1 MWPDEEGVYVSC
13 GGPCRGALNE
23 RSTSS
28 STLAGLPGNVEFR
41 ILGPLEARIDGRAVA
56 LGAPRQRLLLAA
68 LLLAAPAPLRR
79 EQLIDEVWGAVPP
92 ASARHAV
99 EVYVSR
105 LREALG
111 AAAIAGGPGA
121 TYAMGV
127 PVDVRCFE
135 DLASGEPGEAQL
147 AEALALWRGP
157 VLSDVAYEG
166 ALRTEIARLEELRVM
181 AREQLADWRLQR
193 GGHAEALPD
202 LQQLV
207 AAEPLRE
214 RARALLM
221 RALYRAGRQAE
232 ALDVY
237 RAGRELLVDELG
249 LEPGEPLRD
258 LQAAI
263 LRQDPALA
271 DPSTRRRGNLP
282 APTTPLIGREREIE
296 ELAARLRGP
305 ARLVTLTGPGGTGKT
320 RLALSAAEAL
330 RDAFA
335 DGVHFVDLSA
345 LRDPATVVPAI
356 AHAVDLD
363 AEAELVPQ
371 LRGRSALLVLDNFE
385 QLLDAA
391 PAVGALLA
399 GAPDVR
405 VLATSRT
412 RLDLYGEHEF
422 AVDPLEHDEGVEL
435 FCTRARARERRFVPT
450 PAVADVVARLEC
462 LPLAIELVASRA
474 DRMSAEEMAAGLPI
488 LELATG
494 GPRDV
499 PDRHRALRTAID
511 WSLELLDEPERR
523 RFAALGVFAGG
534 LDAEAAAAVLDVTPA
549 ELDRLAGQSLLRR
562 LPERWTMLELLR
574 ERALELLPVGG
585 PVRAR
590 HAAHYLELAER
601 SEQALKGPD
610 QAAWGERVQREH
622 DNLRAALDHAE
633 PRVAL
638 RIAAALGFFW
648 YTHGHSAE
656 GVNHL
661 ERALARAGDAPPL
674 LRGRALHAL
683 GILRS
688 QRGDERAEATFREGL
703 AMFRAAGDPAR
714 VAVALNSLGVM
725 ARERGDATGARAAF
739 EEAIDVYR
747 SLDDRHRLADS
758 LSNLAVV
765 ATDQEQLDKA
775 AALFAESIALD
786 HAFDNHWGAA
796 QNLSGQAALALARGA
811 PDEAATLLAEA
822 VQALRPLGDRL
833 SLVTALERLAAT
845 AALRNHHALS
855 ARLWGAATAQRD
867 AAGEPRT
874 AADSAAIDRHL
885 DASRAALGP
894 ERFAAAATGGAA
906 LDLEAALAE
915 ALEG

>member
-1 MWPDEEGVYVSC
+1 M
-13 GGPCRGALNE
+13 
-23 RSTSS
+23 
-28 STLAGLPGNVEFR
+28 EFL
-41 ILGPLEARIDGRAVA
+41 ILGPLEARTGGRAVA

-111 AAAIAGGPGA
+111 APAIAGGPGA
-121 TYAMGV
+121 TYAIEA
-127 PVDVRCFE
+127 PVDARRFE
-135 DLASGEPGEAQL
+135 ELTSGEPDEAQL
-147 AEALALWRGP
+147 AEALALWRGAM
-157 VLSDVAYEG
+157 LADVPYEG
-166 ALRTEIARLEELRVM
+166 SLRTEIARLEERRRV
-181 AREQLADWRLQR
+181 AREQLADRRLQR
-193 GGHAEALPD
+193 GGHADALAD

-207 AAEPLRE
+207 AAEPLRG
-214 RARALLM
+214 RARELLM
-221 RALYRAGRQAE
+221 LALYRTGRQAD

-237 RAGRELLVDELG
+237 RAGRELLVEELG
-249 LEPGEPLRD
+249 LEPGVALRE

-263 LRQDPALA
+263 LRQDSALSA
-271 DPSTRRRGNLP
+271 PGARRRRNLP
-282 APTTPLIGREREIE
+282 APATPLVGREREIE
-296 ELAARLRGP
+296 ELAALLRRD

-320 RLALSAAEAL
+320 RLALGAAEEL
-330 RDAFA
+330 LDDFA
-335 DGVHFVDLSA
+335 DGAHFVDLSA
-345 LRDPATVVPAI
+345 LRDPATVAPAI
-356 AHAVDLD
+356 AHAVDVD
-363 AEAELVPQ
+363 PEAELVPQ
-371 LRGRSALLVLDNFE
+371 LRDHHVLLVLDNFE

-422 AVDPLEHDEGVEL
+422 SVDPLEHDEGVEL
-435 FCTRARARERRFVPT
+435 FCARARARTRRFTQT

-494 GPRDV
+494 GPRDA
-499 PDRHRALRTAID
+499 PDRHRALRAAID
-511 WSLELLDEPERR
+511 WSLELLDEPERQ

-534 LDAEAAAAVLDVTPA
+534 LDAAAAAAVLDATPA
-549 ELDRLAGQSLLRR
+549 ELDRLAGQSLLRH
-562 LPERWTMLELLR
+562 LPERWTMLEVLR
-574 ERALELLPVGG
+574 ERALELLPVSE

-610 QAAWGERVQREH
+610 QAAWGERVEREH
-622 DNLRAALDHAE
+622 DNLRAALGHAE
-633 PRVAL
+633 PLPAL

-656 GVNHL
+656 GINHL
-661 ERALARAGDAPPL
+661 ERALAAAGAAPAL
-674 LRGRALHAL
+674 LRGRALQAL

-688 QRGDERAEATFREGL
+688 QRGDERAEATFRDGL
-703 AMFRAAGDPAR
+703 AMFRAAGDRTRA
-714 VAVALNSLGVM
+714 AVALNSLGVM
-725 ARERGDATGARAAF
+725 ARDRGDAAGARAAF

-747 SLDDRHRLADS
+747 SLDDGQRLADS

-765 ATDQEQLDKA
+765 ALDQEQLDEA

-786 HAFDNHWGAA
+786 RDFDNHWGIA

-811 PDEAATLLAEA
+811 PDEAATLLADA
-822 VQALRPLGDRL
+822 VQTLRTLGDRL
-833 SLVTALERLAAT
+833 SLVTALEQLAAT
-845 AALRNHHALS
+845 AAVRNDHAFA

-874 AADSAAIDRHL
+874 IADATAIDRHL

-894 ERFAAAATGGAA
+894 DRFAAAAGGGAA
-906 LDLEAALAE
+906 LEFDAALAE
-915 ALEG
+915 ALDRV